1 MINIITY
8 HETTNYGALIQCL
21 ALKQYIEKKYQTNVS
36 LCDYHPKELIFAEK
50 YRPLITK
57 NFSKLY
63 QTLKKNYTVSK
74 WKKNAFKE
82 NKYINHYKENTLNI
96 YGSDEI
102 WNFDNAYHGYDPYYF
117 GKFDTEKK
125 IAYAV
130 SIGRSSYSSLG
141 QEMKDEIKKL
151 LHGFSKISVRDEN
164 TAEFVYQLTKIESE
178 IVLDPSL
185 IYTPP
190 ILEDKRFLSYEIEHD
205 YVLIYGTVFSKI
217 QKELINNFCKKRN
230 LKVISV
236 GYYNKWVKKNYL
248 GLNPTT
254 FYNFIKNS
262 KYVFTSMFH
271 GVMFST
277 KLSKQFYFS
286 TDPIRENKIKSFIN
300 NLKLNDRE
308 ILNNLSDQEIDYYE
322 VNKKI
327 NKLKDSSRNFLINNI
342 NKVFNLNE
350 NIY

>member
-8 HETTNYGALIQCL
+8 HDSTNYGALIQCL
-21 ALKQYIEKKYQTNVS
+21 ALKQYIEKKYKTNVS
-36 LCDYHPKELIFAEK
+36 LCDYHPTKLIFAEK

-57 NFSKLY
+57 NFSKLFN
-63 QTLKKNYTVSK
+63 TLKKNYAIKK

-82 NKYINHYKENTLNI
+82 NNYINDDKKNILNI

-102 WNFDNAYHGYDPYYF
+102 WNFTNAYHGYDSYYF
-117 GKFDTEKK
+117 GKFDTRNK
-125 IAYAV
+125 IAYAT

-141 QEMKDEIKKL
+141 QEMKSEITKL
-151 LHGFSKISVRDEN
+151 LEGFSKISVRDEN
-164 TAEFVYQLTKIESE
+164 TAEFVYKLTKIDPE

-185 IYTPP
+185 IYTPS
-190 ILEDKRFLSYEIEHD
+190 ILENKNFVSYEIEFN
-205 YVLIYGTVFSKI
+205 YVLIYGTVFSKP
-217 QKELINNFCKKRN
+217 QQELINSFCKKRN
-230 LKVISV
+230 LKIISV
-236 GYYNKWVKKNYL
+236 GYYNKWVKENHL

-254 FYNFIKNS
+254 FYNFVKNS

-286 TDPIRENKIKSFIN
+286 TDPIRENKIKTYIN

-308 ILNNLSDQEIDYYE
+308 ILNSISDQDIDYNE

-327 NKLKDSSRNFLINNI
+327 NKLINSSRNFLLNNI
-342 NKVFNLNE
+342 NKALKLHE
-350 NIY
+350 KI

>member
-1 MINIITY
+1 MINITTY

-21 ALKQYIEKKYQTNVS
+21 ALKQYIEKKYKTNVS

-63 QTLKKNYTVSK
+63 QTLKKNYTIRK

-82 NKYINHYKENTLNI
+82 NNYINDNKENTLNI

-117 GKFDTEKK
+117 GKFDAEKK
-125 IAYAV
+125 IAYAA
-130 SIGRSSYSSLG
+130 SIGRSNYLTLG
-141 QEMKDEIKKL
+141 QEMKSEITKL
-151 LHGFSKISVRDEN
+151 LQGFSKISVRDEN
-164 TAEFVYQLTKIESE
+164 TAEFVYQLTKIDPE

-190 ILEDKRFLSYEIEHD
+190 ILEDKKFLSYEIEQD
-205 YVLIYGTVFSKI
+205 YVLIYGTVFSKL

-230 LKVISV
+230 FKIISV
-236 GYYNKWVKKNYL
+236 GYYNKWIKENYL

-254 FYNFIKNS
+254 FYHFVKNS

-308 ILNNLSDQEIDYYE
+308 ILNNLCDQEIDYDE

-327 NKLKDSSRNFLINNI
+327 NKLKNSSRNFLINNI

-350 NIY
+350 SIY

>member
-1 MINIITY
+1 MINIVTY
-8 HETTNYGALIQCL
+8 HESTNYGALIQCL
-21 ALKQYIEKKYQTNVS
+21 ALKQYIEKKYETNVG

-57 NFSKLY
+57 NFSKFY
-63 QTLKKNYTVSK
+63 QTLKKNYIISK
-74 WKKNAFKE
+74 WKKNAFKK
-82 NKYINHYKENTLNI
+82 NDYINHYKENTLNI

-102 WNFDNAYHGYDPYYF
+102 WNFENAYHGYDPYYF
-117 GKFDTEKK
+117 GKFDKEKK

-130 SIGRSSYSSLG
+130 SIGRSNYFSLG
-141 QEMKDEIKKL
+141 QDMQNEIKKL
-151 LHGFSKISVRDEN
+151 LQSFSRISVRDEN
-164 TAEFVYQLTKIESE
+164 TAEFVYQLTKIDPE

-190 ILEDKRFLSYEIEHD
+190 ILEDKKFLNHEIEHD
-205 YVLIYGTVFSKI
+205 YALIYGTVFSII
-217 QKELINNFCKKRN
+217 QKKLINDFCKKRN
-230 LKVISV
+230 LKIISV
-236 GYYNKWVKKNYL
+236 GYYNKWVKENYL

-254 FYNFIKNS
+254 FYNFVKNS
-262 KYVFTSMFH
+262 KYVFTSIFH

-308 ILNNLSDQEIDYYE
+308 ILDNINEQEIDYDE
-322 VNKKI
+322 VNKRI
-327 NKLKDSSRNFLINNI
+327 DKLKNSSRNFLINNI
-342 NKVFNLNE
+342 NRELN
-350 NIY
+350 IHKST